1 MVSCK
6 FISNGKIKY
15 NDVKL
20 SNKHFENDEK
30 KTVTP
35 RKTNKPSEQNVAI
48 SMPKFLSIKH
58 AYIDVKKEIF
68 FSLNPKYFL
77 TSRFNFFMTFAFL
90 IVMQKHSRI
99 I

>member
-30 KTVTP
+30 KTVTSC
-35 RKTNKPSEQNVAI
+35 KTNKPSEQICGYFNAEV
-48 SMPKFLSIKH
+48 PLYKTRL
-58 AYIDVKKEIF
+58 YRCKERNL
-68 FSLNPKYFL
+68 FSLNFKYLL
-77 TSRFNFFMTFAFL
+77 TSRFNFL
-90 IVMQKHSRI
+90 
-99 I
+99 

>member
-20 SNKHFENDEK
+20 SSKKVENDEK

-35 RKTNKPSEQNVAI
+35 CKTNKTSEQICGYFNAGVPLYKTRLYRCKKRNLFFVKPQI
-48 SMPKFLSIKH
+48 FVKFKI
-58 AYIDVKKEIF
+58 
-68 FSLNPKYFL
+68 
-77 TSRFNFFMTFAFL
+77 
-90 IVMQKHSRI
+90 
-99 I
+99 